1 MTRMF
6 RAGSGFTRRGVIARA
21 AGGSLT
27 GVVLGTA
34 LGACAQG
41 GGGTA
46 PAPASGP
53 VKLSYLRYY
62 NQPDR
67 LAGEQAIFKRL
78 QEQRPG
84 LTIDELTVA
93 GTTEM
98 IQQMTASY
106 AAGTAPDTWTTAPT
120 IYHEYVRAGNLLP
133 LNDLIKK
140 DIDPKK
146 HFMET
151 MPEWE
156 SPAASGKYFGLTR
169 DFVVTLLYYN
179 KNLLDAARVPYPDAS
194 WTYDTLI
201 GHAPKLVKNQDS
213 AESSEWAFV
222 AGASHES
229 FDAVS
234 RANGGQILNKQRTR
248 AVLDSS
254 APTAATLEQWVA
266 MNQQTR
272 VSPAPAHPFWQS
284 FQGLSIRN
292 PFFTGRLAMF
302 QALTGLVAQLRTAN
316 NSLLQWNVAPVPK
329 GKTKR
334 DAYGGPD
341 GAVISKETKQPD
353 LCWRLM
359 QAFFTTESLPFHLA
373 WGGIPFNKDI
383 TALAGWKDQEPK
395 GHAQVLLDAA
405 GSFAAEFN
413 MNYSKWQGVK
423 NTAIADALNGK
434 LGVREALRQATE
446 ESNKVL
452 TESYPQ
458 A

>member
-1 MTRMF
+1 
-6 RAGSGFTRRGVIARA
+6 
-21 AGGSLT
+21 
-27 GVVLGTA
+27 
-34 LGACAQG
+34 
-41 GGGTA
+41 
-46 PAPASGP
+46 
-53 VKLSYLRYY
+53 
-62 NQPDR
+62 
-67 LAGEQAIFKRL
+67 
-78 QEQRPG
+78 
-84 LTIDELTVA
+84 
-93 GTTEM
+93 
-98 IQQMTASY
+98 
-106 AAGTAPDTWTTAPT
+106 
-120 IYHEYVRAGNLLP
+120 
-133 LNDLIKK
+133 
-140 DIDPKK
+140 
-146 HFMET
+146 
-151 MPEWE
+151 
-156 SPAASGKYFGLTR
+156 
-169 DFVVTLLYYN
+169 
-179 KNLLDAARVPYPDAS
+179 
-194 WTYDTLI
+194 
-201 GHAPKLVKNQDS
+201 
-213 AESSEWAFV
+213 
-222 AGASHES
+222 
-229 FDAVS
+229 
-234 RANGGQILNKQRTR
+234 
-248 AVLDSS
+248 VLDSS